1 MDRVRFWG
9 PRFFGKH
16 WGPISAGLTVGEL
29 MYDDAY
35 KRVNEWALSRGLK
48 RDRRG
53 KPIRRDPIQ
62 PRLNQQPL
70 VLPAHNAQSNN
81 LNMEV
86 EMRGRS
92 RSRSSIRGRSRSR
105 ARGPRSSGIPGR
117 YTGPAPVPN
126 KRPKVDK
133 SDYALR
139 GSRGQTEQNIKD
151 VGTFGTATN
160 VNCSMIAFTSMIRNP
175 TKNGTVGTSPN
186 VLQAQSAEAA
196 SAPTHVALALLR
208 MIFKRHYYLDIAHAS
223 QRLVDVD
230 LQTIGGAAANNVQAP
245 VQIEF
250 YREYL
255 PESYGTTGASVQ
267 PQYDIP
273 YSLNL
278 SGENAG
284 LRTIWDIAQE
294 IAKNVIC
301 DRAYGATGPI
311 VVGNRRV
318 IPRLFGYRIVNRDA
332 NYTGTSVLN
341 VMGLVRLDNYKIK
354 VKTKTVIYMQNTTR
368 SDSDGV
374 STDVIDVNPVNGKI
388 YFFEHPNP
396 VLRSYKTPNQTNEW
410 KIMHDANGDGI
421 ILPDS
426 DISTNGSSFTQLP
439 STDVFRNLKTY
450 TKVRLEPGE
459 MKSFKLNFFFY
470 GYINKFITGLQL
482 QDPNG
487 VTPAFS
493 DGGATVP
500 PVTGG
505 NPTVYQYNVSET
517 SGALGTCA
525 LFAFEKTLS
534 TGTGNPLITYQR
546 NTYTSAVWV
555 KSSKQTTL
563 PYVTAEVAAG
573 ADRATT

>member
-16 WGPISAGLTVGEL
+16 WGPISAGLTVGEM
-29 MYDDAY
+29 MYNDAY
-35 KRVNEWALSRGLK
+35 NRVNNWALTTGLK
-48 RDRRG
+48 RDRSGRM
-53 KPIRRDPIQ
+53 IRRGPIP
-62 PRLNQQPL
+62 PRLKQQPL
-70 VLPAHNAQSNN
+70 ILPAQNAQSNN

-92 RSRSSIRGRSRSR
+92 RSRSSIRARSRSR
-105 ARGPRSSGIPGR
+105 SRGPRPSGIPGR
-117 YTGPAPVPN
+117 YTGPAAVPN

-151 VGTFGTATN
+151 VGTFAVDTPN
-160 VNCSMIAFTSMIRNP
+160 VSMIAFTSMIRNP

-186 VLQAQSAEAA
+186 IIQAQSAEAA
-196 SAPTHVALALLR
+196 SAPTHVALALFR
-208 MIFKRHYYLDIAHAS
+208 MILKRHFNVDISHPS
-223 QRLVDVD
+223 QSLSA
-230 LQTIGGAAANNVQAP
+230 IGFATMGGLNAGNVQNPAY
-245 VQIEF
+245 IEF
-250 YREYL
+250 MREYL
-255 PESYGTTGASVQ
+255 PESYGTTGGSVKSVI
-267 PQYDIP
+267 DTP
-273 YSLNL
+273 YTLNL
-278 SGENAG
+278 FAENTTA
-284 LRTIWDIAQE
+284 RSVWEIAQE

-318 IPRLFGYRIVNRDA
+318 IPKLFGYRLQIRDA
-332 NYTGTSVLN
+332 NNTGTEVRN
-341 VMGLVRLDNYKIK
+341 YMGIVRLDNYKIK
-354 VKTKTVIYMQNTTR
+354 VKTKTVIYFQNTTR
-368 SDSDGV
+368 SDSNGL
-374 STDVIDVNPVNGKI
+374 STDVIDTNPVNGKI

-396 VLRSYKTPNQTNEW
+396 VVRTYLTANDTKEW

-421 ILPDS
+421 ILPDA
-426 DISTNGSSFTQLP
+426 DISSNGSSFTQLP
-439 STDVFRNLKTY
+439 STDVFKNLKAY
-450 TKVRLEPGE
+450 SKVRLEPGE

-470 GYINKFITGLQL
+470 GYINKFITALQL

-487 VTPAFS
+487 VTPAYS
-493 DGGATVP
+493 DGGASIP

-534 TGTGNPLITYQR
+534 TGTGGPLITYQR

-573 ADRATT
+573 VDRTTD

>member
-16 WGPISAGLTVGEL
+16 WGPISAGITVGKM
-29 MYDDAY
+29 MYDDTY
-35 KRVNEWALSRGLK
+35 RRVNDWALSRGLK
-48 RDRRG
+48 RDRG
-53 KPIRRDPIQ
+53 GNMIRRGPVP
-62 PRLNQQPL
+62 PRLKQAPL
-70 VLPAHNAQSNN
+70 NLPAVNAQSNN

-92 RSRSSIRGRSRSR
+92 RSRSSVRARSRSR

-126 KRPKVDK
+126 KRPKADK

-139 GSRGQTEQNIKD
+139 GSRGQTEQNLKD
-151 VGTFGTATN
+151 VGSFAVGTAN
-160 VNCSMIAFTSMIRNP
+160 VSMIAFTSMIRNP

-186 VLQAQSAEAA
+186 LIQAQSAEAA
-196 SAPTHVALALLR
+196 SAPTHIALALLR
-208 MIFKRHYYLDIAHAS
+208 MILKRHFYIDIAHPS
-223 QRLVDVD
+223 QRLADIGFY
-230 LQTIGGAAANNVQAP
+230 TIGGLNAGNVQNPAY
-245 VQIEF
+245 IEF
-250 YREYL
+250 LREYL
-255 PESYGTTGASVQ
+255 PESYGTTGGSVKSVI
-267 PQYDIP
+267 DSP
-273 YSLNL
+273 YTMDLFALN
-278 SGENAG
+278 SSS
-284 LRTIWDIAQE
+284 RTVWDLAQE

-311 VVGNRRV
+311 VVGGRRV
-318 IPRLFGYRIVNRDA
+318 VPKLFGYRLQIRDA
-332 NYTGTSVLN
+332 NYTGSEVRNQL
-341 VMGLVRLDNYKIK
+341 GIVRLDNYKIK
-354 VKTKTVIYMQNTTR
+354 VKTKTVIYFQNTTR

-396 VLRSYKTPNQTNEW
+396 VVRTYLNPNDTKEW

-439 STDVFRNLKTY
+439 STDVFKNLKAY
-450 TKVRLEPGE
+450 SKIRLEPGE

-470 GYINKFITGLQL
+470 GYINKFITAMQL

-493 DGGATVP
+493 DGTATVP

-505 NPTVYQYNVSET
+505 NPTVYQYNVAET

-534 TGTGNPLITYQR
+534 TGSGPPLITYQR

-555 KSSKQTTL
+555 KTSKQTTL

-573 ADRATT
+573 VDRTTD